1 VECTADETFLV
12 ERLPQLVSDV
22 LARLR
27 GEEPAPP
34 EEPPPPPV
42 EPAPK
47 VHVTGEVL
55 DYWSNVP
62 VARANV
68 QLGDLV
74 ATSDDGGRYLLE
86 GQYAFSEGTVTVS
99 ASGYRATNTP
109 IQLPGRP
116 TTHVASIA
124 SVADLQRQL
133 ATLGVIEKQGANSVV
148 IVDLVDSVGNPVEGV
163 PAADLTLMIPGRGP
177 DGFGPVFF
185 GPDGDVRSQSEL
197 PSSTVFDGRAR
208 AAFFNAGNGTRFVQV
223 YTALGGSVLQGV
235 TPVEPRE
242 DVSICRLVLQTT

>member
-1 VECTADETFLV
+1 
-12 ERLPQLVSDV
+12 
-22 LARLR
+22 
-27 GEEPAPP
+27 
-34 EEPPPPPV
+34 
-42 EPAPK
+42 
-47 VHVTGEVL
+47 
-55 DYWSNVP
+55 
-62 VARANV
+62 
-68 QLGDLV
+68 
-74 ATSDDGGRYLLE
+74 LE
-86 GQYAFSEGTVTVS
+86 GQDAFSEGTVTVS
-99 ASGYRATNTP
+99 AGGYRATNTP